1 MKSTL
6 KGLLIL
12 ALIFSIILPMGTLEA
27 YASSGLTA
35 YVEEIYG
42 NEVIIKGTTLPNTA
56 VTAKLQRLED
66 NNIRYT
72 DETKSKEDGS
82 FEFAVNISAGEY
94 RAIISAIG
102 LTVETRCSVN
112 DLNDGTVTVRIEGK
126 DSTLLEEYRVKAD
139 VGYTTYYMAVTKALK
154 DNNVTYTEK
163 DGLIDGIGPK
173 NEGAGLEGWQWMV
186 NGGGGQTLSRDL
198 VNEYDDI
205 VLVVGDLWNP
215 TITQLKLSTK
225 SGTLIDRN
233 IVEIVKDNE
242 FTVKFEQFDVDI
254 FGDINKKPIPN
265 QTIRFG
271 SEKKQTDKNGESVFI
286 ASREGKYTV
295 SSEPS
300 KNEEGNPL
308 IRPVPIEVLVKE
320 DSSGGTDPEIPIGK
334 NSITLSVDTKTI
346 GGGYHINNKE
356 MELEPRDTAYDVLER
371 AIGKSNL
378 KTTGTGSSLYVASM
392 ELNGKW
398 VGEFD
403 YGSGSGW
410 MYNVNGKYPNIS
422 AGAYRLKA
430 GDDVNWRYTTDLG
443 EDLGHYIGDT
453 PPADGK
459 IEPAPDVDNIENK
472 QLKDLV
478 KDMLNNKMKDDEIK
492 KEAEKIIGK
501 IIRDINLDK
510 MKISEVKEIVEDL
523 NKIAEILVEK
533 VRDVRYV
540 EEILIDIIE
549 NMGKLKSSLSHE
561 YNIKIQGDLL
571 SVIQD
576 ALEKKSEIRISKETI
591 REEDIK
597 DLDSI
602 GKFNSNIIEAVEKA
616 KLSNGRKLESTLTFN
631 MSKKIDKIIIP
642 KAILEK
648 IIKSNLKYL
657 NLNFKSGTIKMTID
671 QLSAEK
677 DMIIIMRDMT
687 SYIQIDIT
695 PRRRFAI
702 PLTVKLPHG
711 QDGTKS
717 TVIREDDS
725 GNRTNLGGIY
735 DKKNKEMIFTTNE
748 NSKYYITNSSAS
760 FRDLQNYKW
769 AENSIN
775 QMSIK
780 GIVHG
785 KAEGIFAPQ
794 DNITRAEF
802 AALLVRAFKAIEKD
816 SDPKFIDVKPDDWY
830 VDYVNI
836 ASKNALMTGRGKDI
850 FDPNENITRQELSQA
865 IANVLK
871 SSGYETDGVDYLKE
885 FKDNDE
891 IANWAREGAN
901 LAVKFGIING
911 SNNKFNPSDN
921 ATRAETIVMLER
933 LYELIIY

>member
-271 SEKKQTDKNGESVFI
+271 SEKKQTDKNGEAVFI

-687 SYIQIDIT
+687 SYTQIDIT